1 MVRQAAAQ
9 RSPDSATQA
18 LQRNAGVSAS
28 ACPGVPGALPGCFWL
43 LRLLLGRPGNAQDT
57 PGSRPARRRLS
68 QPGPTTLF
76 MKRRWLSVLRGS
88 CGAWGSPGSS
98 RLSLAAPGVLRAGL
112 GDSKHALRTTAR
124 GSSQNDSQQR
134 DFKHSA
140 RRRKYFL
147 GHRVGSQAWGT
158 PQRIQDQR
166 LEAKLSR
173 EFPTRTQKPPKMT
186 HFSVPGRFRRRG
198 LRDSVFPVS
207 ELLFEL
213 PYSGNALRVIC
224 PFRSGS
230 SFPRFRITL
239 EHPVNRKMLYE
250 LSQNPSS

>member
-1 MVRQAAAQ
+1 MPIQEMLYELLEKHWGSPWCARQPPSAAQ
-9 RSPDSATQA
+9 TRPPTLCSETLAHQPSVCS
-18 LQRNAGVSAS
+18 G
-28 ACPGVPGALPGCFWL
+28 GPGALPGCFWL
-43 LRLLLGRPGNAQDT
+43 LRLLLGRPENAQGT

-98 RLSLAAPGVLRAGL
+98 WLSLAASGVLRAAL
-112 GDSKHALRTTAR
+112 GDPKHAPRTTAW

-140 RRRKYFL
+140 RRRKNFL

-186 HFSVPGRFRRRG
+186 RFSVPGRFRRRG
-198 LRDSVFPVS
+198 LRDSVDPVS
-207 ELLFEL
+207 ELL
-213 PYSGNALRVIC
+213 
-224 PFRSGS
+224 
-230 SFPRFRITL
+230 
-239 EHPVNRKMLYE
+239 
-250 LSQNPSS
+250 

>member
-1 MVRQAAAQ
+1 MTHFSMPGRFRRRGLRDSVFPVSELLFEHAYTGNALRVIGEALGEPMVRQAAAQ

-28 ACPGVPGALPGCFWL
+28 VCPGVPGALPGCFWL
-43 LRLLLGRPGNAQDT
+43 LRLLLGRPGNAQGT

-98 RLSLAAPGVLRAGL
+98 WLSLAASGVLRAAL
-112 GDSKHALRTTAR
+112 GDPKHAPRTTAW

-140 RRRKYFL
+140 RRRKNFL
-147 GHRVGSQAWGT
+147 GHRVGSQA
-158 PQRIQDQR
+158 
-166 LEAKLSR
+166 
-173 EFPTRTQKPPKMT
+173 
-186 HFSVPGRFRRRG
+186 
-198 LRDSVFPVS
+198 
-207 ELLFEL
+207 
-213 PYSGNALRVIC
+213 
-224 PFRSGS
+224 
-230 SFPRFRITL
+230 
-239 EHPVNRKMLYE
+239 
-250 LSQNPSS
+250 